1 MLFLIIGKI
10 NKLVPTI
17 GKCVPTKKLRK
28 NCVIFLSGGNKSF
41 SFLYLAS
48 NRIFFLFFIFNSTNV
63 AFNNNFRH
71 MFIFGLKSF
80 H

>member
-28 NCVIFLSGGNKSF
+28 NCVIFLSGGN
-41 SFLYLAS
+41 
-48 NRIFFLFFIFNSTNV
+48 NV
-63 AFNNNFRH
+63 YVSQTDA
-71 MFIFGLKSF
+71 K
-80 H
+80 